1 MADAKKNTMTVKWKT
16 DCVWKHKPKK
26 SGAAEELSPDH
37 AAAAVHQ
44 GKAELT
50 KE

>member
-1 MADAKKNTMTVKWKT
+1 MADAKKNTVTVKWKA
-16 DCVWKHKPKK
+16 DCVWKHKAKK
-26 SGAAEELSPDH
+26 AGASEELSTDH